1 MGEVGDVYFRSI
13 DVSGIM
19 SNGLSLAIQPIIDG
33 VLQTEQLFSLAGSGE
48 WQCQAFLAI
57 RGTRI
62 AATVRTLS
70 RAGDVELHQ
79 IACGYVPIR
88 RTP

>member
-19 SNGLSLAIQPIIDG
+19 SNGLSIGITPIIDG
-33 VLQTEQLFSLAGSGE
+33 VAQTEQTFSLAGSGE
-48 WQCQAFLAI
+48 FQCQAFIAT

-62 AATVRTLS
+62 AATVRTIS
-70 RAGDVELHQ
+70 RSGDVELHQ
-79 IACGYVPIR
+79 IACGFVPIR